1 MNKTK
6 LHELADLGQS
16 VWLDYIHRSL
26 IQSGGLRAYV
36 DKGLRGVTS
45 NPTIFEKAIAES
57 DVYDEQIHQLTLAG
71 KSAQEIREELMIE
84 DSRLSADVLRPVYDE
99 TEGADGY
106 FSLEVDP
113 HLAHDT
119 DGSIIAALRLAKA
132 VDRPNVM
139 IKIPATAEGLPAI
152 QAVIAEGHNINI
164 TLMFSLNQYD
174 QVAKAF
180 LAGLEQRVAMFH
192 ELNQVVSVASL
203 FVSRV
208 DTKVDPLL
216 EKINTPEANAL
227 KGKIAIANA
236 KIAYQHFKETFRGEQ
251 WDHLVKKGAHLQRV
265 LYGSTGTK
273 NPKYSD
279 VLYVDNLI
287 GPDTVNT
294 MPPETI
300 EAFLDHGKVALTL
313 ENDLDEAHAQLTQ
326 LEKLGINLNDV
337 THQLLN
343 EGLKKFEQPFDSLLK
358 TISEK
363 QTKLVAA

>member
-1 MNKTK
+1 
-6 LHELADLGQS
+6 
-16 VWLDYIHRSL
+16 
-26 IQSGGLRAYV
+26 
-36 DKGLRGVTS
+36 
-45 NPTIFEKAIAES
+45 
-57 DVYDEQIHQLTLAG
+57 
-71 KSAQEIREELMIE
+71 MIE

-119 DGSIIAALRLAKA
+119 DGSIATAMRLARA

-152 QAVIAEGHNINI
+152 QALTAEGHNINI
-164 TLMFSLNQYD
+164 TLMFSLNQYE

-192 ELNQVVSVASL
+192 ELNSVVSVASF

-208 DTKVDPLL
+208 DTKVDTLL
-216 EKINTPEANAL
+216 DKLNMPEASAL

-236 KIAYQHFKETFRGEQ
+236 KIAYQRFQKIFRGEQ
-251 WDHLVKKGAHLQRV
+251 WDHLMEKGAHLQRV
-265 LYGSTGTK
+265 LYGSTSAK

-313 ENDLDEAHAQLTQ
+313 ENDIDEAYAQLAQ
-326 LEKLGINLNDV
+326 LEKLGINLNEI
-337 THQLLN
+337 THQLLD
-343 EGLKKFEQPFDSLLK
+343 EGIKKFEQPFDF
-358 TISEK
+358 TD
-363 QTKLVAA
+363 QDDH